1 MLELNFYPYSAPIVL
16 TDDLFEEY
24 VGSDLLSVTSVSQRK
39 AAYWLAEI
47 KVSEDI
53 ASFLAKT
60 IVTGTY
66 SYNPLISLDHAY
78 VHRVI
83 RTTFI
88 DYEEN
93 HYYIITGT
101 ANNYVALYDS
111 RYGIVDIANGVGNC
125 GCHQNNAVPYKV
137 EIVYE
142 TGLTSGTTYQPDMLL
157 GLATYSKLILNQ
169 MAGYGNEA
177 PGDIGIQQFRNQEYQ
192 EQRVSLSKTLYGS
205 SPEAQMVRSMINRY
219 RRNKVVALR

>member
-1 MLELNFYPYSAPIVL
+1 MLDISFYPYNAPIVL
-16 TDDLFEEY
+16 TDDLFEDY
-24 VGSDLLSVTSVSQRK
+24 AGSDLLSVTTVNQRK

-53 ASFLAKT
+53 NSFLAKT

-83 RTTFI
+83 QTTFI
-88 DYEEN
+88 DYEEDR
-93 HYYIITGT
+93 YYVIVGT
-101 ANNYVALYDS
+101 ANNYVALYNPN
-111 RYGIVDIANGVGNC
+111 YGIVDISNGIGSC
-125 GCHQNNAVPYKV
+125 GCHQNGVAPYKV

-157 GLATYSKLILNQ
+157 GLATYSKIILNQ
-169 MAGYGNEA
+169 MVGYGNES
-177 PGDIGIQQFRNQEYQ
+177 PGDIGVQQFRNQEYQ
-192 EQRVSLSKTLYGS
+192 EQRVNLSKTLYGS
-205 SPEAQMVRSMINRY
+205 SAEAQLVRSMLNRY